1 MDGASGEENWAVEY
15 LTIGS
20 ARVGKITP
28 LSIGNVASPLA
39 V

>member
-20 ARVGKITP
+20 ARVGKISS
-28 LSIGNVASPLA
+28 LSISNVSWPLA